1 MARQTRQSRQNGD
14 SPEGEDLRGSAI
26 AMMAGAQERIK
37 AGVGKAAE
45 VMPEAMA
52 SAQVAARDTQRAL
65 DQMSDQGLL
74 AGAAFSL
81 GLGVGLLVSGTNRL
95 LVFLVLAPA
104 AAMLATLMGRENVP
118 TEGQGTSRHRA
129 ARTAGSRESAS
140 ESAG

>member
-1 MARQTRQSRQNGD
+1 VKENEMAPQNRHNGD
-14 SPEGEDLRGSAI
+14 SPEAEDLRGSTI
-26 AMMAGAQERIK
+26 AMMAGAQERLR

-45 VMPEAMA
+45 VMPDAVA
-52 SAQVAARDTQRAL
+52 GAQVAARDTQRAL

-104 AAMLATLMGRENVP
+104 AAMLATLMGRETGP
-118 TEGQGTSRHRA
+118 ATALATTRRRGTRA
-129 ARTAGSRESAS
+129 ATKADE
-140 ESAG
+140 

>member
-14 SPEGEDLRGSAI
+14 GPEGEDPRGSAT

-74 AGAAFSL
+74 VGASFSL
-81 GLGVGLLVSGTNRL
+81 GLGVGLLVSGANRL
-95 LVFLVLAPA
+95 LVFFVLAPA
-104 AAMLATLMGRENVP
+104 AAMLATLMGRESVRP
-118 TEGQGTSRHRA
+118 EALKRRSGRA
-129 ARTAGSRESAS
+129 AETSGE
-140 ESAG
+140 